1 MFMSPC
7 CIGQLVGV
15 PFVAV
20 AGQRPK
26 PHTIHAVAC
35 IKHTQ
40 LQGAESNQGPM
51 PGLHKNSGVH
61 RTLSAG
67 QPTGQQQSMQGLLRG
82 VPRAEGGAG
91 RGQTRE
97 QGLLRQDSAGASRQM
112 SGNVQSL
119 LTPVQ
124 GRVDPRAETD
134 HRQIESLRVAVQACK
149 INMVPEAYAWISV
162 MNCVFC
168 SFCLAAFLVC

>member
-7 CIGQLVGV
+7 CIVQLVGYLLSLWQASAQS
-15 PFVAV
+15 P
-20 AGQRPK
+20 
-26 PHTIHAVAC
+26 
-35 IKHTQ
+35 TQ
-40 LQGAESNQGPM
+40 YMQSLASSTLLLQGAESNQGPM